1 MADTSDSK
9 KQVFEDIFDV
19 LANTQFVNREEFVNK
34 YEFEIDNDKGEI
46 TLRDIDTNE
55 TVIVLTYH

>member
-19 LANTQFVNREEFVNK
+19 LANTQFVNREEFVKK
-34 YEFEIDNDKGEI
+34 YEFEIDNNKGEI
-46 TLRDIDTNE
+46 TLNDIDTHE

>member
-19 LANTQFVNREEFVNK
+19 LANTQFVNREEFVKK
-34 YEFEIDNDKGEI
+34 YEFEIDNNKGEI
-46 TLRDIDTNE
+46 TLHDIDTYE